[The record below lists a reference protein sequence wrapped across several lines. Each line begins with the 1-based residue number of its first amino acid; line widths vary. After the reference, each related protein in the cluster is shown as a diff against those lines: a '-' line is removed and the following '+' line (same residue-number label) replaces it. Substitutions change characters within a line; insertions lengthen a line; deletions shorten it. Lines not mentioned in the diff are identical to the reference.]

1 MMESCDMIKLSLTE
15 SQLDAVAE
23 ALDDPDLSERFGRR
37 LLAVRMHCLGVPNSK
52 IAGVLRISDDTVT
65 NYIKLYREEGLSGL
79 VENRYYRPASSVEPF
94 FDEIAASF
102 AAAPVATA
110 SEGGARIE
118 ELTGIKLSD
127 SQVGR
132 IMRRMGMRYQ
142 KSAAVPGKCDPQM
155 QFDFLDDELL
165 PRLEEARKG
174 ERRVFFVDAAHFV
187 MGAFLGMIWA
197 FSRVFVR
204 TGSGRRRYSVLGAVE
219 TRDHDFIS
227 VRTTGPVNTET
238 ICELISKIDL
248 SYPGEEIT
256 LVMDNAPYQRNRKV
270 AEIAESVG
278 IELLYLPSYSP
289 NLNLIERVWRLVKS
303 KCLRNRYHETFKHFV
318 GAIDGFIDSLSG
330 ENRHLLKSLVTEN
343 FQMFEIPKT

>member
-1 MMESCDMIKLSLTE
+1 MDSCGMITISLTE
-15 SQLDAVAE
+15 SELDAVAE
-23 ALDDPDLSERFGRR
+23 AFDDPDLSERFGRR
-37 LLAVRMHCLGVPNSK
+37 LMAIRMHSLDVPNSK
-52 IAGVLRISDDTVT
+52 IAGILRISDDTVT
-65 NYIKLYREEGLSGL
+65 NYLKLYRDEGLAGL
-79 VENRYYRPASSVEPF
+79 VENRYHRPVSSVEPF
-94 FDEIAASF
+94 LDEITASF
-102 AAAPVATA
+102 AAASVATA

-155 QFDFLDDELL
+155 QFNFLNDELL
-165 PRLEEARKG
+165 PRLEKARKG
-174 ERRVFFVDAAHFV
+174 ECRVFFVDAAHFV

-204 TGSGRRRYSVLGAVE
+204 TGSGRQRYSVLGAVE

-227 VRTTGPVNTET
+227 VRTTGSVNAET

-256 LVMDNAPYQRNRKV
+256 LVMDNARYQRNQKV
-270 AEIAESVG
+270 TEIAESFG
-278 IELLYLPSYSP
+278 IDLLYLPAYSP

-303 KCLRNRYHETFKHFV
+303 KCLRNRYHETFTYFV
-318 GAIDGFIDSLSG
+318 GAIDEFLNSLNG